1 MLDFDALFG
10 DLAAN
15 GLEAWPVA
23 LRPLLEEKLSDAAHG
38 DLPKWRSV
46 LAALPSSER
55 CAPELTSAVVTV
67 GPRVF
72 SAAERERIRQLL
84 LQLAPWRK
92 GPFRVGDILIDAEWR
107 SDLKWARLED
117 AISPLANRRVLDVGC
132 GNGYYALRMRGRGAR
147 LVVGVDPMLL
157 HLAQHA
163 AIRRFMCHEPVH
175 VLPLRL
181 KELPP
186 SRGFDTVFSMG
197 VLYHQRRPAEH
208 LDALRQVLSPAGE
221 LVLETL
227 ILPGNLMEGRT
238 PQRYARMKNV
248 WSLPTLPLLLEW
260 LEQAGFAAA
269 RIANVSTTT
278 SLEQRRTDWMTF
290 ESLADAL
297 DPDDRG
303 LTIEGWPAPQR
314 VVVVASAPS

>member
-1 MLDFDALFG
+1 MLDFDALSE
-10 DLAAN
+10 DLAAH
-15 GLEAWPVA
+15 GLEAWTVA

-38 DLPKWRSV
+38 DLPKWRAV
-46 LAALPSSER
+46 LAALPSCETR
-55 CAPELTSAVVTV
+55 AAEMTSPVVTV
-67 GPRVF
+67 GPPTF
-72 SAAERERIRQLL
+72 AAPERERIRQLL

-92 GPFRVGDILIDAEWR
+92 GPFQVGDILIDAEWR

-132 GNGYYALRMRGRGAR
+132 GNGYYALRMRGLGAR

-157 HLAQHA
+157 HVAQHA
-163 AIRRFMCHEPVH
+163 AIRHFMPHEPVH

-181 KELPP
+181 QELPA
-186 SRGFDTVFSMG
+186 SGVFDTVFSMG
-197 VLYHQRRPAEH
+197 VLYHQRRPPEH
-208 LDALRQVLSPAGE
+208 LDGLRQALAPSGE

-227 ILPGNLMEGRT
+227 VLPGDLMEART

-269 RIANVSTTT
+269 QVADISPTTN
-278 SLEQRRTDWMTF
+278 LEQRRTDWMTF

-297 DPDDRG
+297 DPDDPG
-303 LTIEGWPAPQR
+303 LTVEGWPAPQR
-314 VVVVASAPS
+314 VIVIARRPS